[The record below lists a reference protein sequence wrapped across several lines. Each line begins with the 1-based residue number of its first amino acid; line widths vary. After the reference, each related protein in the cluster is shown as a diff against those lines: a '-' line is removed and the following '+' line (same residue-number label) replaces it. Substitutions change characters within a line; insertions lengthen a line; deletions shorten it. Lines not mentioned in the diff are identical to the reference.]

1 MLKPGFSQRNE
12 ASAKTWL
19 IWKLSNRGN
28 VLSKYGLSSF
38 LIEMFYYLVVFLSQ
52 GVSEAATGGAL

>member
-1 MLKPGFSQRNE
+1 MLKPGSSQHNE
-12 ASAKTWL
+12 ASAKTCV
-19 IWKLSNRGN
+19 IWQFSNRGN
-28 VLSKYGLSSF
+28 VWSKYGLSSF